1 MKGKL
6 AAALR
11 DLNDAAEAKHGYAQ
25 RATLARGLR
34 IDVLVNSG
42 NTYLQISRTG
52 EWPSDAEWRT
62 VLRDFAYTP
71 PVITPIR
78 KSHDGRKFLS
88 AQWPTPQRLILDV
101 PYRSDHDDAT
111 PIEETNGSASAN
123 DAR

>member
-6 AAALR
+6 ATALR

-25 RATLARGLR
+25 RMMLARGLR

-42 NTYLQISRTG
+42 STYLQISRTG

-62 VLRDFAYTP
+62 VLRDFPYTP

-78 KSHDGRKFLS
+78 LYDGRKFLM
-88 AQWPTPQRLILDV
+88 ANWPTPQRLILDV

-111 PIEETNGSASAN
+111 SVEETNGSASSN